1 MNARRRDLHRLNFMH
16 AETMAACV
24 QYRRLFTSLVL
35 QQLEYLPL
43 DMNSAKASDLDEL
56 LDQKR
61 RVPLGGFPDL
71 C

>member
-1 MNARRRDLHRLNFMH
+1 MTYIASISCMPRQWLLVYSN
-16 AETMAACV
+16 
-24 QYRRLFTSLVL
+24 RRLFPALVL